1 MQVSR
6 VICQSP
12 SPKIIFK
19 KLERKDTKPDP
30 VEIYNYGIAKK
41 VIDGEYGNGDERSLK
56 LGAQYQT
63 IQGIVNQISAGTYNY
78 EKILGK
84 TEYTG
89 KVVDNPFLK
98 EVGALA
104 NKDLLQSYSFELSKS
119 DVNGSFSITLFPKK
133 EDKEKEDLNRIIDL
147 LDIVEIYESSVESNL
162 RKFDESSNSV
172 YDANEKPVFVGIVK
186 EKKYISQVTDGG
198 VVRRFNI
205 SGIAATGLVSQFY
218 LNLDTTAMAMT
229 KQINSITELN
239 KTLATQLLRKP
250 GTDLPLKEAVNAIW
264 EKFIEIADQCGTPAI
279 ENMIR
284 ATIGASADLIFDI
297 DDSVFRYPL
306 ACIFNGEQTQDF
318 YSLIDGLAPE
328 PVYEKFAYMDSDKK
342 VMRIKIR
349 KVPFS
354 MGEWKNIRATTI
366 RSTEV
371 KNFSLSQSDK
381 EVYTVF
387 FTYLNGYPKD
397 ESFLM
402 RVATLEENKSNPT
415 LVWNEE
421 KYKIYGY
428 RPLVAHFIGYGL
440 PSETKESDDTTTQ
453 KALQDNSREM
463 MEWFGKL
470 DEMLSGSITLAMT
483 YNRAKPIMPGEKI
496 SFLGC
501 EFYVEGISHS
511 WTYGNNGDITL
522 SVSRGGDYS
531 NGIFAKPE
539 NLSGNM
545 KLIELA
551 NGD

>member
-1 MQVSR
+1 MQTSR
-6 VICQSP
+6 IISQSP

-30 VEIYNYGIAKK
+30 VEMRNYGIAME
-41 VIDGEYGNGDERSLK
+41 VIDGKHGNGKERMLK
-56 LGAQYQT
+56 LGAQYQA
-63 IQGIVNQISAGTYNY
+63 IQNIVNQIVAGTYNY

-89 KVVDNPFLK
+89 NVVDNPFLK
-98 EVGALA
+98 EAGALA

-119 DVNGSFSITLFPKK
+119 DVNGSFSITLFPVR
-133 EDKEKEDLNRIIDL
+133 DDLNEIIDV

-162 RKFDESSNSV
+162 RKFYESSEEM
-172 YDANEKPVFVGIVK
+172 YDANDKPVFVGIVK
-186 EKKYISQVTDGG
+186 EKRYVSQATDGG
-198 VVRRFNI
+198 VVRRFSI

-229 KQINSITELN
+229 KQINSVSELN

-250 GTDLPLKEAVNAIW
+250 GSDLPLKEAVKSIW
-264 EKFIEIADQCGTPAI
+264 EKFVEIAGQCGTPAI
-279 ENMIR
+279 ESMIK
-284 ATIGASADLIFDI
+284 ATIGASADLVFDI
-297 DDSVFRYPL
+297 DDSAFLYPL

-318 YSLIDGLAPE
+318 YSLIDGLLPE

-342 VMRIKIR
+342 IMRIKIR

-354 MGEWKNIRATTI
+354 TSEWKNVRTTQI
-366 RSTEV
+366 KSTEV

-402 RVATLEENKSNPT
+402 RVATLEENKSNPA

-421 KYKIYGY
+421 KYKVYGY

-440 PSETKESDDTTTQ
+440 PNETKESDDSATPN
-453 KALQDNSREM
+453 ALQETSREM
-463 MEWFGKL
+463 QEWFGKL

-483 YNRAKPIMPGEKI
+483 YGRAKPIMPGEKI

-511 WTYGNNGDITL
+511 WTYGNGGDITL

-531 NGIFAKPE
+531 GGIFAKPE
-539 NLSGNM
+539 NISSNM

-551 NGD
+551 KGD

>member
-1 MQVSR
+1 MQTSR
-6 VICQSP
+6 IISQSP

-19 KLERKDTKPDP
+19 KLERKDSKPDP
-30 VEIYNYGIAKK
+30 AEIYNYSIAKK
-41 VIDGEYGNGDERSLK
+41 VIDGEYGNGDERRLK
-56 LGAQYQT
+56 LGAQYQA
-63 IQGIVNQISAGTYNY
+63 IQNIVNQIVAGTYDY

-89 KVVDNPFLK
+89 RIVENPLLG
-98 EVGALA
+98 EVGALK

-119 DVNGSFSITLFPKK
+119 DVSGSFSITLFPGG
-133 EDKEKEDLNRIIDL
+133 EDLNEIIDV
-147 LDIVEIYESSVESNL
+147 LDIVEIYESSLESNL
-162 RKFDESSNSV
+162 RKFDESNKKV
-172 YDANEKPVFVGIVK
+172 YDANDKPVFVGIIK
-186 EKKYISQVTDGG
+186 EKKYVSQATDGG

-229 KQINSITELN
+229 KQINSVSELN
-239 KTLATQLLRKP
+239 KTLAAQLLRKP
-250 GTDLPLKEAVNAIW
+250 GSDLPLKEAVKTIW
-264 EKFIEIADQCGTPAI
+264 EKFVEIADQCGTPAI
-279 ENMIR
+279 ENMIKS
-284 ATIGASADLIFDI
+284 TIGASPDLIFDI
-297 DDSVFRYPL
+297 DDSAFRYPL
-306 ACIFNGEQTQDF
+306 ACIFNGEQTQNF
-318 YSLIDGLAPE
+318 YDLIDGLLPE

-342 VMRIKIR
+342 IMRIKIR

-354 MGEWKNIRATTI
+354 ESEWKNIRATTI
-366 RSTEV
+366 KSTEV
-371 KNFSLSQSDK
+371 KNFSLSQSDR

-397 ESFLM
+397 EAFLM
-402 RVATLEENKSNPT
+402 RIATLEENKSNPT

-421 KYKIYGY
+421 KYKVYGY

-440 PSETKESDDTTTQ
+440 PNDTKEGDDTATPD
-453 KALQDNSREM
+453 ALQETSKEM
-463 MEWFGKL
+463 KEWFGKL

-483 YNRAKPIMPGEKI
+483 YGKTKPIMPGEKI

-531 NGIFAKPE
+531 NGIFARPK

-551 NGD
+551 KED